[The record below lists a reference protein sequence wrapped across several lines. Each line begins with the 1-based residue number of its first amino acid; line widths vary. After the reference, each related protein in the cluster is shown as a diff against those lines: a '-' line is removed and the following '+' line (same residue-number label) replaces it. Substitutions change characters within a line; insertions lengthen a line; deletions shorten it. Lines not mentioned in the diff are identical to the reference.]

1 MNRKLDSCN
10 TSGQGSWWRKITAV
24 MAVLTLFVSELSAQ
38 SYAVI
43 GTGTASNTATSN
55 SPVMNAR

>member
-1 MNRKLDSCN
+1 MNRRLDSCN

-43 GTGTASNTATSN
+43 GTGT
-55 SPVMNAR
+55 